1 MVEDVRLVI
10 SIRNTTPRNMV
21 VHIEPW
27 GVQNV
32 VKSDESYEFD
42 LQGPNDETLEIEYG
56 EGEIKVYGWS
66 DSTTTAR
73 TEQPL
78 PEK

>member
-1 MVEDVRLVI
+1 MEDVRLVI
-10 SIRNTTPRNMV
+10 SIRNTTPKSMV

-32 VKSDESYEFD
+32 VESGENYEFD

-56 EGEIKVYGWS
+56 DSEIKIYGWS
-66 DSTTTAR
+66 DSTTSAR
-73 TEQPL
+73 TEKP
-78 PEK
+78 PPIK